1 MPAADGVNL
10 SGLKTHQM
18 DLQVGNNQEIEV
30 LIKSPLVVESSPTEN
45 FVLPR
50 VKFEDSSIGY
60 VKFPKTPKREKQ
72 RIADKEGNKLVDTEK
87 VAYILHLKNIKH
99 QSLRDD

>member
-1 MPAADGVNL
+1 ML
-10 SGLKTHQM
+10 SFRKHQ
-18 DLQVGNNQEIEV
+18 NI
-30 LIKSPLVVESSPTEN
+30 
-45 FVLPR
+45 
-50 VKFEDSSIGY
+50 
-60 VKFPKTPKREKQ
+60 EKQ